1 MACTE
6 AYNKLWTHAIEKERA
21 IQARQ
26 RKDYLKML
34 QEEAQGSRAPRK
46 RVQRELAPGG
56 GSPGGRGLGK
66 SSSMP
71 SLLAGSRPASS
82 AGFFQP
88 PIPGASLESTLSHT
102 KPNHFVPVLDGT
114 VSPKPVP
121 GNRGL
126 PPGYIAAVGTNMG
139 VLMWPGGVSHK
150 RRAGRP
156 RTGLPAESPS
166 SPEAS
171 PASPARAPSC
181 PATPMAAEE
190 GELQQFAP
198 RPQAKPLVRRSM
210 ATSMGKMIWP
220 QDCYFVG

>member
-46 RVQRELAPGG
+46 RIPGQRELAPGG
-56 GSPGGRGLGK
+56 GSPTGRNLGK

-71 SLLAGSRPASS
+71 SLHGSRPASS
-82 AGFFQP
+82 AGVFQP

-102 KPNHFVPVLDGT
+102 KPNNMVPVLDGT
-114 VSPKPVP
+114 ISPKPMP

-126 PPGYIAAVGTNMG
+126 PSGYIAAVGTNMG
-139 VLMWPGGVSHK
+139 VLMWPGSVSHK
-150 RRAGRP
+150 RSRRP
-156 RTGLPAESPS
+156 RTGAGAPADAP
-166 SPEAS
+166 PEAS
-171 PASPARAPSC
+171 PASPVRAPSA
-181 PATPMAAEE
+181 PATPGPADE
-190 GELQQFAP
+190 GNLQEFASS
-198 RPQAKPLVRRSM
+198 RPAKPLVRRSM

-220 QDCYFVG
+220 QDMYFVG